1 MIVTWRPEFVSE
13 PRCSLLPHI
22 RSAHLLPWIVP
33 GVPGIPQDLPEFGL
47 SLPSDRY
54 SNDVRGCHGF
64 RVATHNDDLTTR
76 CRSPPTHISD
86 SDPEASLSYD
96 STLPLHHNRPL
107 PRGKLPDFRSTAP
120 RTVLHATIAIPP
132 ASVRTHTFHFFH
144 RLLPVPTG
152 RHCPNSDDPTAL
164 DVNHQR
170 PWAEPVQT
178 GGVPRVPHH
187 CAMRL

>member
-96 STLPLHHNRPL
+96 STLPLHHNRPAAGQTSGL
-107 PRGKLPDFRSTAP
+107 PIHGPS
-120 RTVLHATIAIPP
+120 HC
-132 ASVRTHTFHFFH
+132 SS
-144 RLLPVPTG
+144 RLDSDSAG
-152 RHCPNSDDPTAL
+152 FCPNTHFSFLSSAAT
-164 DVNHQR
+164 
-170 PWAEPVQT
+170 
-178 GGVPRVPHH
+178 
-187 CAMRL
+187 CAHWTPLPQLR

>member
-54 SNDVRGCHGF
+54 SDDVRGCHGF

-107 PRGKLPDFRSTAP
+107 PRGKHPDFRSTAP
-120 RTVLHATIAIPP
+120 RTVLQ
-132 ASVRTHTFHFFH
+132 AS
-144 RLLPVPTG
+144 RLDSDSAG
-152 RHCPNSDDPTAL
+152 FCPNTHFSFLSSAAT
-164 DVNHQR
+164 
-170 PWAEPVQT
+170 
-178 GGVPRVPHH
+178 
-187 CAMRL
+187 CAHWTPLPQLR